1 MSLPS
6 VTSRRCVLEIFL
18 AVRAAGDILVHAEQ
32 RHFRFFAQATV
43 HSMSLLIAVRL
54 VRCSRLA

>member
-6 VTSRRCVLEIFL
+6 VTSRRCVLGIFL
-18 AVRAAGDILVHAEQ
+18 AVRAAGDIHMHAEQ
-32 RHFRFFAQATV
+32 LHFRFVAQATV